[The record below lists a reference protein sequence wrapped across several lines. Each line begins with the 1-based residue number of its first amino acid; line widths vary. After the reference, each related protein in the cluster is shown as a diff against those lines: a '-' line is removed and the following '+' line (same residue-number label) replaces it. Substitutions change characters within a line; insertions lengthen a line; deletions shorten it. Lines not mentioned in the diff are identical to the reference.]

1 MTTSLLDIISVHAR
15 EHGSAIALVG
25 DHESMTYSELDTAIQ
40 KWSDKLDG
48 RVLGLMLDNG
58 PAWICLDLAARRCD
72 MTCVP
77 LPVFFSNDQV
87 RHVIRAAGVDCLIT
101 DNPARIEEIIP
112 HDANNLES
120 LAGANLYIYRLP
132 VAAVA
137 GGYSD
142 ISKITYT
149 SGTTGTPKGVCLQA
163 DKLDTVALA
172 MCDASTATAADQ
184 MLSLLPLS
192 TLLENI
198 AVYAGLMAGGCIHLP
213 SLTRTGVS
221 MTALDAKKL
230 CHMLNTIQP
239 NVIVIVPEILRVLV
253 AATDA
258 GWQPPATLR
267 FIAVGG
273 ASVAPALLNKAGNQG
288 LAVYQGYGLSE
299 AASVVCLNKPGANR
313 PGSVGKPLPH
323 LQLIISDEGE
333 VLVKGGLFSGYL
345 NEPGVNLR
353 GQVIPGENNDTWATG
368 DLGYL
373 DEDGYLFLRGRKKN
387 VIVSSYGR
395 NISPEWVESEL
406 TAEALIAQA
415 VVFGDSRPYNIALL
429 VPAQGVDISLVSG
442 AVERANNR
450 LPKYAQIKQFHIT
463 ERPFSA
469 AENEI
474 TANGRL
480 RRDTIEKNYYPHI
493 EQLYTEHEYAV
504 L

>member
-1 MTTSLLDIISVHAR
+1 
-15 EHGSAIALVG
+15 
-25 DHESMTYSELDTAIQ
+25 
-40 KWSDKLDG
+40 
-48 RVLGLMLDNG
+48 
-58 PAWICLDLAARRCD
+58 
-72 MTCVP
+72 
-77 LPVFFSNDQV
+77 
-87 RHVIRAAGVDCLIT
+87 
-101 DNPARIEEIIP
+101 
-112 HDANNLES
+112 
-120 LAGANLYIYRLP
+120 
-132 VAAVA
+132 
-137 GGYSD
+137 
-142 ISKITYT
+142 
-149 SGTTGTPKGVCLQA
+149 
-163 DKLDTVALA
+163 
-172 MCDASTATAADQ
+172 
-184 MLSLLPLS
+184 
-192 TLLENI
+192 
-198 AVYAGLMAGGCIHLP
+198 
-213 SLTRTGVS
+213 
-221 MTALDAKKL
+221 
-230 CHMLNTIQP
+230 
-239 NVIVIVPEILRVLV
+239 
-253 AATDA
+253 
-258 GWQPPATLR
+258 
-267 FIAVGG
+267 
-273 ASVAPALLNKAGNQG
+273 
-288 LAVYQGYGLSE
+288 
-299 AASVVCLNKPGANR
+299 
-313 PGSVGKPLPH
+313 

-345 NEPGVNLR
+345 NEPGANR
-353 GQVIPGENNDTWATG
+353 YGQDTAGDDNDTWATG

-493 EQLYTEHEYAV
+493 EQLYTENEYAV